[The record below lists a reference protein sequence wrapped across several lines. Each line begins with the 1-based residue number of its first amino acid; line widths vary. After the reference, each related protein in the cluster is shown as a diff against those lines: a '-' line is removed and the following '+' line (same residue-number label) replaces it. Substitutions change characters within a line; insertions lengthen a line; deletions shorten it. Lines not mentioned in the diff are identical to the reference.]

1 MSGIISPLSICLHDS
16 FTSVFYLLCYAV
28 FVGDLSVENFFK
40 EVTHSHLP
48 YTVSGSSSSLFS
60 EVPVVDNVL
69 VRLES
74 VQVSR
79 AVMTLAGS
87 LEIQVSLVHIFAFK
101 KLMFCG

>member
-1 MSGIISPLSICLHDS
+1 MELYLHFPICLHAICSES
-16 FTSVFYLLCYAV
+16 FNFVFYKLCCAV

-48 YTVSGSSSSLFS
+48 YVMSSSSSSIPS

-87 LEIQVSLVHIFAFK
+87 LEIQVSLVHIFTLK
-101 KLMFCG
+101 N